1 MRGNL
6 IPTILIITTCIA
18 GITSLQFLFQ
28 TNDIKYFR
36 NCYFN
41 LNYNRFYFYQS
52 NKLEIMKDKEPDEMS
67 GTIKAIPNEWTVW
80 DFIEVN
86 VTKTCKEVLEYL
98 KQEYKI
104 NTETFL
110 S

>member
-1 MRGNL
+1 MGDYGDWGL
-6 IPTILIITTCIA
+6 
-18 GITSLQFLFQ
+18 GIGDWGLGIG
-28 TNDIKYFR
+28 DWDFR

-104 NTETFL
+104 NAETFL